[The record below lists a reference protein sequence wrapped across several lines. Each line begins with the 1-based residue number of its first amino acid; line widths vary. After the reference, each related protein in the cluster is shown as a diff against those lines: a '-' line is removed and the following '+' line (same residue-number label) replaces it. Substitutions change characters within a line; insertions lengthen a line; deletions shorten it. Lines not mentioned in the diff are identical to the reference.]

1 MMMNKALPYDAE
13 VEYLKSTGTQWIN
26 LDSSINSDTDSIIVE
41 FMITSI
47 PIGTRGFFGARL
59 GASNKNFSIG
69 LATSNYIYVDVNNS
83 LYSTYRAS
91 SVQTGINNRA
101 IVILSKNERTI
112 SLNGTIIATNTKFVA
127 DSFVTNSAYIF
138 AMNGL
143 VDRAQNTIF
152 YNLVWRRNGHLYMD
166 LIPVRVGQVG
176 YLYDK
181 VSGELF
187 GNNGTESFVLG
198 PDV

>member
-1 MMMNKALPYDAE
+1 MMGKRLPYDAE
-13 VEYLKSTGTQWIN
+13 VQWIKSTGTQWIN